1 MIKIA
6 FRRVVYR
13 WSQCKRFY
21 NLTIPKKVRKRQSF
35 FSFFVQVT
43 EVKTLFFSLET
54 QKQDAHKEW
63 SISCDMTTV
72 FHIRQDLRNFIKKSK
87 AMDYPQ
93 LSTSLFYKY
102 SITLETWQVLVVP
115 SLLLI
120 CHLFF
125 ICHLYVLIL
134 YMPFLLCRFLSY
146 TKNRFG
152 YDGKDFAKVRSNHL
166 KTSMVLR
173 FLDMAL
179 AISLPSYSI
188 LFFLYD
194 KNCPRW

>member
-6 FRRVVYR
+6 LRRVVYS

-35 FSFFVQVT
+35 FTFFVQST
-43 EVKTLFFSLET
+43 EVKALFLSIET

-72 FHIRQDLRNFIKKSK
+72 FHIRQDLRHFIKKSK

-93 LSTSLFYKY
+93 LSTSLLCKY

-115 SLLLI
+115 SLLLMS
-120 CHLFF
+120 F
-125 ICHLYVLIL
+125 VL
-134 YMPFLLCRFLSY
+134 YMSFVCPYSVYAIPFMSFPLIY
-146 TKNRFG
+146 EK
-152 YDGKDFAKVRSNHL
+152 
-166 KTSMVLR
+166 
-173 FLDMAL
+173 
-179 AISLPSYSI
+179 
-188 LFFLYD
+188 
-194 KNCPRW
+194 

>member
-6 FRRVVYR
+6 FRRVVYC

-35 FSFFVQVT
+35 FSFFVQLIK
-43 EVKTLFFSLET
+43 VKALFFSLET

-72 FHIRQDLRNFIKKSK
+72 FNIRQDLRNLIRKSK

-93 LSTSLFYKY
+93 LSTSLFCKY

-125 ICHLYVLIL
+125 YAICMSLFFICHSFYVVASHI
-134 YMPFLLCRFLSY
+134 R
-146 TKNRFG
+146 KI
-152 YDGKDFAKVRSNHL
+152 D
-166 KTSMVLR
+166 
-173 FLDMAL
+173 LDMMAKTL
-179 AISLPSYSI
+179 QRSDLII
-188 LFFLYD
+188 LKPAWFWDF
-194 KNCPRW
+194 

>member
-6 FRRVVYR
+6 FRRVVYC

-35 FSFFVQVT
+35 FSFFVQFT
-43 EVKTLFFSLET
+43 EVKALFFSLET

-72 FHIRQDLRNFIKKSK
+72 FNIRQDLRNLIRKSK

-93 LSTSLFYKY
+93 LSTSLFCKY

-134 YMPFLLCRFLSY
+134 YLPFLLCRFLSY
-146 TKNRFG
+146 TKNIRYTMFPLI
-152 YDGKDFAKVRSNHL
+152 YDMMAKTLQRSHLIILKPAWFWDF
-166 KTSMVLR
+166 
-173 FLDMAL
+173 
-179 AISLPSYSI
+179 
-188 LFFLYD
+188 
-194 KNCPRW
+194 

>member
-1 MIKIA
+1 
-6 FRRVVYR
+6 
-13 WSQCKRFY
+13 
-21 NLTIPKKVRKRQSF
+21 
-35 FSFFVQVT
+35 
-43 EVKTLFFSLET
+43 
-54 QKQDAHKEW
+54 
-63 SISCDMTTV
+63 
-72 FHIRQDLRNFIKKSK
+72 
-87 AMDYPQ
+87 MDYPQ
-93 LSTSLFYKY
+93 LSTSLFCKY

-120 CHLFF
+120 CHLFL

-134 YMPFLLCRFLSY
+134 YMPFLSFMSFPLICKKY
-146 TKNRFG
+146 TVYNVSSHIR
-152 YDGKDFAKVRSNHL
+152 YDGKDFAKVPFNHL

-188 LFFLYD
+188 LFFSYD